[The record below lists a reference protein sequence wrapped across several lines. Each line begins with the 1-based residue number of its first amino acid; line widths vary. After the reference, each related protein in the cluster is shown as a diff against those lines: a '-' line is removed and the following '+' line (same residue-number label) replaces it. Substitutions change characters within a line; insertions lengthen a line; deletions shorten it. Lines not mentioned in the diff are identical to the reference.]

1 MSDFARRAG
10 MHPCDGTGAISGLF
24 LSHQYLLYVTSP
36 SLLNS
41 PLLKPVLFSSV
52 VAGYKKK

>member
-1 MSDFARRAG
+1 
-10 MHPCDGTGAISGLF
+10 MHSCDGTGAILGLF
-24 LSHQYLLYVTSP
+24 LSYQYLLYVTFP

-41 PLLKPVLFSSV
+41 PLLKPVLFSSL